1 MLACDCA
8 VCGEPMMLS
17 NKPIG
22 YITPIGIV
30 HNLCGADC
38 LKIFNNSDVVLKK
51 AISTKEIG
59 SNNEHV

>member
-1 MLACDCA
+1 
-8 VCGEPMMLS
+8 MMLS

-38 LKIFNNSDVVLKK
+38 LKIFNNSDLVLKK